1 MVKDDKGRIGKTE
14 NRINMIRYPSYRRI
28 HFIGI
33 GGIGMSGIAEVLLN
47 LGYEVTG
54 SDIKESE
61 VTKRLEQLG
70 ARIFKGHSPEN
81 LGSADVVVFSSAI
94 RDDNPELQA
103 AKERAGLPVIPR
115 AEMLAE
121 LMRMKHSI
129 LIAGAHGKTTTTSI
143 VGTVL
148 HEAGIDPTVVIGGRL
163 NSWGTN
169 AKLGKGDFFVAE
181 ADESDGTF
189 LKLSPSIA
197 VVTNI
202 DREHMDY
209 YKDLDHIIDAFADFV
224 NRVPFYGL
232 AVVCIDNV
240 YIREK
245 LLPRIKRRYIT
256 YGFNDDAEIRAD
268 DFRLNGMGSSYNLF
282 INGSLIGRI
291 KLNVPGK
298 HNVQNS
304 LAAVGVAFELG
315 LNFEEISRGIARF
328 SGVQRR
334 LQVKGEKDGI
344 IVIDDYGHHPT
355 EIEAVLETLAMCY
368 PGRRIVV
375 VFQPHRYTRSFALQ
389 NEFSMCFGRCHLLFV
404 TEIYAAGEKPI
415 SGITGSRLAQL
426 IEPNTEAEVC
436 FCGSEEELMQK
447 LLHNTKDGDILVTL
461 GAGNIWRIGENFLKL
476 LDDK

>member
-1 MVKDDKGRIGKTE
+1 
-14 NRINMIRYPSYRRI
+14 MIRYPSYKRI

-54 SDIKESE
+54 SDIKESD
-61 VTKRLEQLG
+61 VTKRLEELG
-70 ARIFKGHSPEN
+70 AKIFKGHSPEN
-81 LGSADVVVFSSAI
+81 LGNADVVVFSSAI
-94 RDDNPELQA
+94 KEDNPELIA
-103 AKERAGLPVIPR
+103 ARSKTGLPVIPR

-148 HEAGIDPTVVIGGRL
+148 HEAGIDPTVVIGGKL

-189 LKLSPSIA
+189 LKLTPSIA

-209 YKDLDHIIDAFADFV
+209 YEDLDHIIDAFADFV

-232 AVVCIDNV
+232 AIVCIDNIH
-240 YIREK
+240 IREK

-256 YGFNDDAEIRAD
+256 YGFHRDAEIRANN
-268 DFRLNGMGSSYNLF
+268 FQLNGMGSSYNL
-282 INGSLIGRI
+282 IVNGSVMGCIR
-291 KLNVPGK
+291 LNIPGK
-298 HNVQNS
+298 HNALNS
-304 LAAVGVAFELG
+304 LAAIAVALELG
-315 LNFEEISRGIARF
+315 LDFNEISRGIARF

-334 LQVKGEKDGI
+334 LQIKGKKNGI

-355 EIEAVLETLAMCY
+355 EIEAVLETLTMCY

-389 NEFSMCFGRCHLLFV
+389 NEFSRCFGKCHLLLV
-404 TEIYAAGEKPI
+404 TEIYAAGENPI
-415 SGITGSRLAQL
+415 PGITGNKLAQL
-426 IEPNTEAEVC
+426 IEPNTKAEVC
-436 FCGSEEELMQK
+436 FCGSESELMQK
-447 LLHNTKDGDILVTL
+447 LLSSTRDGDVLVTL
-461 GAGNIWRIGENFLKL
+461 GAGNVWQIGEKFLEL
-476 LDDK
+476 LESK